1 LFSRAQRRPCPP
13 SLATRRGHHTKK
25 LLIRFFIILIA
36 ALAVGS
42 AASATDFVV
51 SVEMKNVGADWS
63 DAKVALI
70 DGAFKS
76 NVNVTVVVSSVEVP
90 LAKH

>member
-1 LFSRAQRRPCPP
+1 
-13 SLATRRGHHTKK
+13 
-25 LLIRFFIILIA
+25 
-36 ALAVGS
+36 
-42 AASATDFVV
+42 
-51 SVEMKNVGADWS
+51 MKNVGADWS